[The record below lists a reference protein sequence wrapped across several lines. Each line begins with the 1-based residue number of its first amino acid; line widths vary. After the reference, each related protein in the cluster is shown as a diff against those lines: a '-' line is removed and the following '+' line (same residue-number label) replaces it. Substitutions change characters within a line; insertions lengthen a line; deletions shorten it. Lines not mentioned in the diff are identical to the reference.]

1 MDAVGCLWSLIWM
14 TPRRA
19 SRETLWFQIQATHP
33 SAPKASALVAWRLP
47 LRITACIFVP
57 THHYP
62 RTFPGDGVPVSGRG
76 ASECRP
82 GGGNLPAAAEA
93 RTREPAAQTVPN
105 VNRPEGHAQKGAG
118 PSAS

>member
-47 LRITACIFVP
+47 LRITACIFVVKMGGE
-57 THHYP
+57 
-62 RTFPGDGVPVSGRG
+62 RTCTGVKSAGVGTTKQSIE
-76 ASECRP
+76 S
-82 GGGNLPAAAEA
+82 LAE
-93 RTREPAAQTVPN
+93 
-105 VNRPEGHAQKGAG
+105 
-118 PSAS
+118 PSADAQSRRDRELELRVDIG